1 MDYEDAEDS
10 GKAGNFVLGEEFVDI
25 EGCGCWVHPVGVEES
40 GDVGNFGRVE
50 EHVDIGDQVEAEGI
64 VYVVSSDCD
73 CELAVAEE
81 PVGDEDLNNIENH
94 ADDPDFAD
102 AESSGYGKDSDYAVR
117 EPGDVEGLA
126 DTFLAEVILGN
137 KVKLVEM
144 ENLGYSHDLVDAEV
158 LGAVD
163 HAGVVGLG
171 NVWDFGQCD
180 YLAAGDASL
189 EAGGSNDK
197 SPRSAGVEA
206 DSHVLADGVLAARDD
221 VDSREEAPT
230 SERHDD
236 ELQDAE
242 AHGFDRGTLLGW
254 VLFDSAEDHTSDS
267 DMHNSA
273 TVHHES
279 CLESS
284 ADGE

>member
-10 GKAGNFVLGEEFVDI
+10 GKAGILFLGEEFVDI
-25 EGCGCWVHPVGVEES
+25 EGCGCWGQPVGIEES
-40 GDVGNFGRVE
+40 GDAGNFGRVE
-50 EHVDIGDQVEAEGI
+50 EHIDIGDQVGAEGI
-64 VYVVSSDCD
+64 VYVVSSDRE

-81 PVGDEDLNNIENH
+81 PVGDEGLNNIEDH

-102 AESSGYGKDSDYAVR
+102 AESSGYGKDSDYAAR

-126 DTFLAEVILGN
+126 DSSLAEVILGN

-144 ENLGYSHDLVDAEV
+144 ENLGHAHDLVDAED
-158 LGAVD
+158 LGVVD
-163 HAGVVGLG
+163 HAGVVDLG

-189 EAGGSNDK
+189 EAGGSSDE

-230 SERHDD
+230 SERHD
-236 ELQDAE
+236 ELPGAE
-242 AHGFDRGTLLGW
+242 AHGFDRGTVLGW
-254 VLFDSAEDHTSDS
+254 VLFDSAGAHTPDS

-273 TVHHES
+273 TVHHGS